1 MTKNILISSV
11 CKTLSLNKYDCIE
24 YKVIKK
30 KILVTG
36 GSGYIGAR
44 LLPAISENDIVVTSY
59 KSKVDGYKSITIDL
73 SALEGLELIF
83 KTVRPDFLIH
93 LAALTNPAKNDEQ
106 PLLARRLNFDLTV
119 ELTTLC
125 KKYGVTLIYLS
136 TDKVFDGSS
145 IYPAETDVVS
155 PVCLYGQLK
164 ADSETVIQEALEK
177 YFIFRLPIVHSMANH
192 DKRNF
197 LDSCLLRM
205 INGEKLNI
213 FKNIRRSYIQIEQL
227 VDLLVE
233 ALNSN
238 KYGIYHAGTKN
249 NYSYFDR
256 LKWIAERCG
265 VESLDLISPV
275 DGVAKPINQGLNSE
289 KVRAEF
295 KVDFI

>member
-1 MTKNILISSV
+1 
-11 CKTLSLNKYDCIE
+11 
-24 YKVIKK
+24 VIKK

-44 LLPAISENDIVVTSY
+44 LLPAISENNIVVTSY

-145 IYPAETDVVS
+145 IYPAETHQLS

-164 ADSETVIQEALEK
+164 ADSEAVIQGALEK
-177 YFIFRLPIVHSMANH
+177 YFIFRLPIVHSVAQYNN
-192 DKRNF
+192 RNF
-197 LDSCLLRM
+197 LDSCM
-205 INGEKLNI
+205 IRLKKGEKLSI
-213 FKNIRRSYIQIEQL
+213 FKNVERSFIQIEQL
-227 VDLLVE
+227 VELLIRS
-233 ALNSN
+233 LDSK
-238 KYGIYHAGTKN
+238 KYGLYHAGTARH
-249 NYSYFDR
+249 YSYYSR
-256 LKWIAERCG
+256 LLWIADLAG
-265 VESLDLISPV
+265 LDIRNLITAV
-275 DGVAKPINQGLNSE
+275 DGHANPLIQCLTSE
-289 KVRAEF
+289 KVKSEF
-295 KVDFI
+295 NLDFI